1 MNRLFQITA
10 AALLFSTF
18 ALSATAAEVRSGI
31 STRET
36 YVGLPVTFQ
45 VQISNATKFDPP
57 TMPEVPGL
65 RIESVGQPSRST
77 RTTIINGSMSSTSS
91 VTYSYAV
98 TPLAA
103 GKHQIP
109 PISVQADGQTIE
121 TRSFEFV
128 ASKSETGDLL
138 FVEVTGNEK
147 QIYVGQALE
156 LQLKIYVRPYRDKE
170 HGVTLSEGDMWSLIA
185 ERTSW
190 GPFQERIEEYAAKNQ
205 RPVGTEVLRAD
216 SEGVDHSYYL
226 YEIDATIYP
235 KKPGRIDANDVKVI
249 ALYPTSLGESLDPFG
264 RMFEEMGFGGRSPI
278 SRGLEIE
285 SVRPI
290 VAEAKV
296 EPIEVQEI
304 PVANRPADYR
314 GAVGKYQ
321 IVSGAKPTDV
331 KAGDP
336 ITLIIGIAGTGPMD
350 LVQAPPLSELPA
362 LNKNFKVPNEPLAGY
377 VEGARK
383 VFTTTIRPRSA
394 GITKIPSIPFT
405 YFDPAVGKFMTAK
418 SAPITIHVAPA
429 DTLALDAVVGRSK
442 AGAGTNDSTSS
453 IAAAGGPVLTNYA
466 GSDLLVNQSP
476 AAGMSR
482 GIWLAIVAPPIAVL
496 GMLLARS
503 RTGVAL
509 VAGRFRSASRKCQAE
524 IEAATR
530 RTEIGDAL
538 RRFLVRRAGLA
549 ASADTAA
556 IVGSLRAAGQRN
568 SAIRCERLLE
578 QCDELS
584 IAGFSSA
591 PSLAETK
598 QLAIQL
604 IHDIEAESNRL
615 RPQVRHAARAGRPA
629 RATSAF
635 VALALLTFI
644 SSGATFAAEPLT
656 VTQQQ
661 TLLAEATASYDAARA
676 KAGVDSADSKE
687 AFAAAAE
694 QYQLLVDAGIT
705 NGRLYVNLG
714 NAYLESGAT
723 GRAIVNYRRALA
735 LDSTDRAARVNLAF
749 AGGSLN
755 TKVDSSATA
764 DRSFTAKLMAGNEL
778 VNQFVRPHTILI
790 LGLTSW
796 FAFWVALGLR
806 LAEIRFPWKSLAL
819 AAITLSAVSAVSY
832 FFTLESLARPTA
844 VVVSSASLQS
854 GDGEQFPAISGTPLA
869 EGQSVAFL
877 RHRGGWA
884 QVRTRNGQIGWLP
897 SGAIETL

>member
-10 AALLFSTF
+10 AALLFSAF
-18 ALSATAAEVRSGI
+18 ALPATAAEVRSGI

-57 TMPEVPGL
+57 TMPEVSGL
-65 RIESVGQPSRST
+65 RIESAGQPSRST

-91 VTYSYAV
+91 VTYSYSI

-103 GKHQIP
+103 GKYQIP

-138 FVEVTGNEK
+138 FVEVTGNEQ

-156 LQLKIYVRPYRDKE
+156 LQLNIYVRPYRDKV

-235 KKPGRIDANDVKVI
+235 KKPGRIDANDVQVM
-249 ALYPTSLGESLDPFG
+249 ALYPTALGESQDPFAG
-264 RMFEEMGFGGRSPI
+264 MFAEFGFGGRSPI

-296 EPIEVQEI
+296 EPIEVEEI

-321 IVSGAKPTDV
+321 IVTGAKPTDV

-350 LVQAPPLSELPA
+350 LVQAPPLAELPA

-394 GITKIPSIPFT
+394 GITEIPSIPFT
-405 YFDPAVGKFMTAK
+405 YFDPQVGKFMTAK
-418 SAPITIHVAPA
+418 SAPITIHVTPA

-442 AGAGTNDSTSS
+442 ASAGTNDSTSS
-453 IAAAGGPVLTNYA
+453 IAAAGRPVLTNYA

-476 AAGMSR
+476 AAEMSR

-496 GMLLARS
+496 GMLLSRS
-503 RTGVAL
+503 RTGMAL

-530 RTEIGDAL
+530 RAEVGDAL

-549 ASADTAA
+549 TSADTAA
-556 IVGSLRAAGQRN
+556 IVGSLRATGQRN
-568 SAIRCERLLE
+568 SAVRCERLLE

-584 IAGFSSA
+584 VAGFSSA

-598 QLAIQL
+598 QLTIQL
-604 IHDIEAESNRL
+604 IQDIETESNRL
-615 RPQVRHAARAGRPA
+615 RPQASRTTRAGRTV
-629 RATSAF
+629 RATTALVAF
-635 VALALLTFI
+635 ALLTFG
-644 SSGATFAAEPLT
+644 SSSATFAAEPLT
-656 VTQQQ
+656 ATQQH
-661 TLLAEATASYDAARA
+661 TLLAEATANYDAARA

-687 AFAAAAE
+687 AFAAAADK
-694 QYQLLVDAGIT
+694 YQLLVDAGIT
-705 NGRLYVNLG
+705 NGHLYVNLG
-714 NAYLESGAT
+714 NAYLESGAS
-723 GRAIVNYRRALA
+723 GRAIANYRRALA
-735 LDSTDRAARVNLAF
+735 IDPTDHAARANLAF
-749 AGGSLN
+749 AESSLN
-755 TKVDSSATA
+755 AKTENAPPA
-764 DRSFTAKLMAGNEL
+764 DRSFTAKLIAGNEL
-778 VNQFVRPHTILI
+778 VSQFVRPNTILVV
-790 LGLTSW
+790 GLVSW
-796 FAFWVALGLR
+796 FAVWIAIGLR
-806 LAEIRFPWKSLAL
+806 LAEIRFPWKSVAF
-819 AAITLSAVSAVSY
+819 AAIALSAVSASSY
-832 FFTLESLARPTA
+832 YLTLESLSLPTA
-844 VVVSSASLQS
+844 VVVSSIELRG
-854 GDGEQFPAISGTPLA
+854 GDGEQFATTSGARLV
-869 EGQSVAFL
+869 EGQSVDFL
-877 RHRGGWA
+877 RHRGEWS
-884 QVRTRNGQIGWLP
+884 QVRTAHGQTGWLP
-897 SGAIETL
+897 RLSIETL